1 MIGPVF
7 GKNDRTVPKG
17 VIQLI
22 NKVPEN
28 GEKTSE
34 IGPKDIK
41 KFEEMADLIGSCI
54 ENTKDISDTI

>member
-17 VIQLI
+17 IIQLI
-22 NKVPEN
+22 NKVPEK

-41 KFEEMADLIGSCI
+41 KF
-54 ENTKDISDTI
+54 

>member
-17 VIQLI
+17 IIQLI

-41 KFEEMADLIGSCI
+41 KF
-54 ENTKDISDTI
+54 